1 MKRLDWAQANIVSF
15 PDPPPKW
22 KGGSGESS
30 YILPLW
36 ASCFYA
42 KPLKCLAGLQCK
54 FESVLRRSVKM

>member
-22 KGGSGESS
+22 KGGSGD
-30 YILPLW
+30 ILLLW

-42 KPLKCLAGLQCK
+42 KPLKCLAGLQCI
-54 FESVLRRSVKM
+54 FEGVLRRSVKA